1 VRELGF
7 CVRWSYKLDE
17 FFCRAVAVYIIAE
30 SGDMST
36 KYHNFWENW
45 TTGCGIFMTSMA
57 AVVTCT
63 KNAKSYIFVFFSQNN
78 FLKMDA
84 LCRIMNMSNLQRSLT
99 HEEELYH
106 LCT

>member
-36 KYHNFWENW
+36 KYHNLWENW

-63 KNAKSYIFVFFSQNN
+63 KNSIFGDNTVILFVRKAQNC
-78 FLKMDA
+78 LREKK
-84 LCRIMNMSNLQRSLT
+84 
-99 HEEELYH
+99 
-106 LCT
+106 